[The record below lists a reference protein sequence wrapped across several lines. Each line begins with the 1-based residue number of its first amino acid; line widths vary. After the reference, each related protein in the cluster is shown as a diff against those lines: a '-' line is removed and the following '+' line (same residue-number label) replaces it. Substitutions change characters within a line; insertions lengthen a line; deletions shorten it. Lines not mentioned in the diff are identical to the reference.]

1 MKVVKTVKE
10 VREIV
15 SAWKKEGL
23 SVGLVPTMGFL
34 HEGHQSLIRKSAS
47 QNDRTVVSVFVN
59 PIQFGPNED
68 LEAYPRDLNRDMQK
82 VEEAGGDLIFNPEPA
97 EMYPGHF
104 TSFIDTTET
113 TELLCG
119 AVRPVHFRGVCTVVG
134 KLFNIVQPDRAYF
147 GQKDAQQLA
156 TVKRFVRDLNF
167 PIEIVP
173 CPIVREVPCPIVRED
188 DGLAKS
194 SRNTYLNPEERQAAL
209 ILSKSLKKG
218 QEAISQG
225 ERDSQKVIS
234 IIRESLESEP
244 LARID
249 YVEVVDFENIQR
261 TQKIE
266 GETLVAIAVYIGKT
280 RLIDNFIVNPSAG
293 SGTVKSEK

>member
-15 SAWKKEGL
+15 SAWRKEGL
-23 SVGLVPTMGFL
+23 SVGFVPTMGYL
-34 HEGHQSLIRKSAS
+34 HEGHQSLIIKSAR

-156 TVKRFVRDLNF
+156 TIKRFVRDLNF
-167 PIEIVP
+167 PIEI
-173 CPIVREVPCPIVRED
+173 IPCPIVRED

-194 SRNTYLNPEERQAAL
+194 SRNTYLNPAERQAAL
-209 ILSKSLKKG
+209 ILSQSLKKG
-218 QEAISQG
+218 QKAIEQG
-225 ERDSQKVIS
+225 ERDAQKIIG
-234 IIRESLESEP
+234 IIRQNLETEP

-249 YVEVVDFENIQR
+249 YVEVVDFEKR
-261 TQKIE
+261 RWW
-266 GETLVAIAVYIGKT
+266 LS
-280 RLIDNFIVNPSAG
+280 PSI
-293 SGTVKSEK
+293 SVRHD

>member
-1 MKVVKTVKE
+1 MKLVHTITE

-15 SAWKKEGL
+15 ASWRKEGL
-23 SVGLVPTMGFL
+23 TVGLVPTMGFL
-34 HEGHQSLIRKSAS
+34 HEGHQSLIRKSVS

-68 LEAYPRDLNRDMQK
+68 LEAYPRDINRDMK
-82 VEEAGGDLIFNPEPA
+82 AVEDAGGDLIFNPEPA

-119 AVRPVHFRGVCTVVG
+119 AVRPIHFRGVCTVVG
-134 KLFNIVQPDRAYF
+134 KLFNIVCPDRAYF

-156 TVKRFVRDLNF
+156 TIKRFVRDLNF
-167 PIEIVP
+167 PLEIVP
-173 CPIVREVPCPIVRED
+173 CPIIRED

-194 SRNTYLNPEERQAAL
+194 SRNTYLSPEERQAAL
-209 ILSKSLKKG
+209 ILSKSLALGK
-218 QEAISQG
+218 EAIEKG
-225 ERDSQKVIS
+225 ERSAKA
-234 IIRESLESEP
+234 IIDIITRNLQTEP

-261 TQKIE
+261 VDKIE

-280 RLIDNFIVNPSAG
+280 RLIDNFII
-293 SGTVKSEK
+293 